1 MIGLKIY
8 ARGGSIRI
16 TNYVVLMGVLCFLSV
31 VTTGEARVEKM
42 NNGKSAKEKD
52 LTTLHYNGKITL
64 TGIPLAAYDYIVNGK
79 PALDWVVERQC
90 VKTDKESGIVNDA
103 NDWATETMGNP
114 RYPLELFQRV
124 ITVSLETMKIV
135 GSLPGLEL

>member
-42 NNGKSAKEKD
+42 KNGKSAKEKD

-64 TGIPLAAYDYIVNGK
+64 TGIPLEA
-79 PALDWVVERQC
+79 
-90 VKTDKESGIVNDA
+90 
-103 NDWATETMGNP
+103 
-114 RYPLELFQRV
+114 
-124 ITVSLETMKIV
+124 
-135 GSLPGLEL
+135 